1 MNPVDR
7 LLRILK
13 HEPVDRP
20 PVAGLMVSISEAL
33 MGVSGVNLPEAHH
46 DPRLMVRLAAAAHEH
61 CGLESLKVP
70 FDMTVEAGAAGAE
83 IDYGGP
89 RTLPRVKSHP
99 FQAPAELAVDESLLK
114 KGRMPAVFE
123 ALRLARREYGE
134 RAPVVASIVGPF
146 TLAAFLFGMERLMIW
161 MVTEPETY
169 GEAMARVA
177 RFCGLYGKEQ
187 LRAGAHVI
195 QIADPSASGDLL
207 SPSHFASFVK
217 PALKAIL
224 EMIGPPCVVH
234 ICGNITRHLP
244 HLAGLPLSGVSFDEK
259 TEIGEALKWL
269 KGKAALIGYVPTSL
283 LREGTPEEVSS
294 YSRRCLDRG
303 VDVLSAG
310 CAWPLE
316 TPTANVEAMVRA
328 GRPANQGMS

>member
-1 MNPVDR
+1 MNAVDR
-7 LLRILK
+7 LLRILRQ
-13 HEPVDRP
+13 ELVDRP
-20 PVAGLMVSISEAL
+20 AVAGLMVSISEAL
-33 MGVSGVNLPEAHH
+33 MEASGVSLPEAHH
-46 DPRLMVRLAAAAHEH
+46 DPRLMVRLAAAAYEH

-83 IDYGGP
+83 IDYGG
-89 RTLPRVKSHP
+89 RLTLPQVKSHP
-99 FQAPAELAVDESLLK
+99 FQTPAELAVDESLLE
-114 KGRMPAVFE
+114 KGRMPVVFE

-146 TLAAFLFGMERLMIW
+146 TLAAFLFGMERLMVW
-161 MVTEPETY
+161 MVTEPEIY
-169 GEAMARVA
+169 GEAMARVT
-177 RFCGLYGKEQ
+177 RLCGLYGKEQ
-187 LRAGAHVI
+187 LRAGAHVV

-207 SPSHFASFVK
+207 SPVHFASFVK
-217 PALKAIL
+217 PSLEALLTA
-224 EMIGPPCVVH
+224 IGPPCVVH

-259 TEIGEALKWL
+259 TGIGEALKWL

-283 LREGTPEEVSS
+283 LRGGTPEEVSLFAGK
-294 YSRRCLDRG
+294 CLQSG

-316 TPTANVEAMVRA
+316 TPTANVEAMVQAIRK
-328 GRPANQGMS
+328 G